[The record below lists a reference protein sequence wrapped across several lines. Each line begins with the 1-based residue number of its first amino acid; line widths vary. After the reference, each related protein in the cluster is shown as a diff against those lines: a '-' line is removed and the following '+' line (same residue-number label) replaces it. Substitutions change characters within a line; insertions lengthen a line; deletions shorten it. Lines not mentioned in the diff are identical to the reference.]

1 MNIKYLYKFSA
12 ITLTLFGLLTLFLT
26 TSIFLNLFGVRE
38 SEGNYVMFIV
48 TANFISSLLYIVA
61 AYGFWNEKIWTFKFL
76 ISSLIILFSSFIA
89 LVFYAKNG
97 GVYETKT
104 IGAMMFRIIFTT
116 VFSAFSYLM
125 ILKFKK
131 NETSL

>member
-1 MNIKYLYKFSA
+1 MNIKFLYKFSA

-48 TANFISSLLYIVA
+48 IANFISSILYIAV

-76 ISSLIILFSSFIA
+76 ISSLIILFTSLIA
-89 LVFYAKNG
+89 LFFYEKNG

-104 IGAMMFRIIFTT
+104 IGAMAFRLVLTLVFIII
-116 VFSAFSYLM
+116 AYLL
-125 ILKFKK
+125 IKK
-131 NETSL
+131 NEKNEN